1 MHYLLMVMTLFAL
14 GSVLGW
20 FIELFFRRYL
30 DPVERLKKQFCNPGF
45 LVGPCLPI
53 YGTGLIA
60 LYGLAHI
67 RVPALEATHPIAH
80 KLVVFL
86 LMAAAMTFVEFVT
99 GMIFIVHM
107 HLELWD
113 YSPYWGNIKGVICPL
128 FSCLWYALAAFYYLV
143 MHPRIESILTWLF
156 DNLGFLFFVGFFYGI
171 FVIDVIYSF
180 KVVVRIKKLAE
191 EYGIVVKYRALK
203 GKILDMADEAKDR
216 SYTYILSKFTSGS
229 LSSMFANYRENFSV
243 KRKVIEKY
251 NEYKIRKGVI
261 REEDDE
267 IFLDDDGGSEPSSQ
281 KSK

>member
-67 RVPALEATHPIAH
+67 RVPALEVTHPIAH

-267 IFLDDDGGSEPSSQ
+267 IFLDDDGESEPSSQ